1 MSGTGSASSNEEF
14 PSGLDGNTMGEP
26 EHNGSSGTNSADSHL
41 EGSVGS
47 TAAAVSSA
55 VSTITSSNIV
65 VRNIPRSESRNS
77 DGMFSRP

>member
-14 PSGLDGNTMGEP
+14 PSGLGGNNTGEP

-65 VRNIPRSESRNS
+65 VRNIPRSGSRNS